1 MNLDEYRHPAI
12 KDRRIAAWIGMENIL
27 NDGSPSG
34 FKARL
39 PSPYDAGS
47 LKSGFEL
54 PFVPIQNR
62 DAICYGEV
70 PAGLKLDGQTLV
82 PVHPLAWTGDFP
94 QGTTHHLAIPTASLR
109 TVYVPDLAIF
119 MKLNFGGIIGRYTR
133 EYDLVKWI
141 AAIEN
146 SNEIQ
151 ERLRLDSHAHQF
163 QVLDESSGIF
173 VTSQSYGSFGVGI
186 RRATVSG
193 HESRMLHTIPSFS
206 LFAARDGRHS
216 LGAEIVHHFGG
227 SEADA
232 LRALLRPLID
242 AYFGAALGMG
252 LFPEMNAQNVL
263 VNFDEGMDR
272 VQVVL
277 RDTGDFFKD
286 FTIRK
291 GNGQHTRFVDYKIV
305 EKDIVED
312 FYQRRSFAFDFKLG
326 EYIVVPLIR
335 RLSDEL
341 GLDEKTLIDGC
352 KDHVR
357 EINGASDYFDSPDH
371 WYRFP
376 NVMDADRD
384 YYEKVPSPSIR

>member
-1 MNLDEYRHPAI
+1 MNLDEYSHPAI
-12 KDRRIAAWIGMENIL
+12 EDRRIAAWLGMENTL

-54 PFVPIQNR
+54 PFVPIPNC
-62 DAICYGEV
+62 DVLCYGEV
-70 PAGLKLDGQTLV
+70 PASLRLDGRTLV
-82 PVHPLAWTGDFP
+82 PVHPLAWTSGFP
-94 QGTTHHLAIPTASLR
+94 EGTVRHLAIPTASLR

-119 MKLNFGGIIGRYTR
+119 VKLNFGGIIGRYTR

-146 SNEIQ
+146 SNELQ
-151 ERLRLDSHAHQF
+151 ERLRLDRPAYEF

-173 VTSQSYGSFGVGI
+173 VTSPTYGSFGVGM
-186 RRATVSG
+186 RKATVVG
-193 HESRMLHTIPSFS
+193 HESRSLHTIPSFS
-206 LFAARDGRHS
+206 LFASRDGRDS
-216 LGAEIVHHFGG
+216 LGSEIVRNLGG
-227 SEADA
+227 SEEDA

-242 AYFGAALGMG
+242 AYFGTALGMG

-291 GNGQHTRFVDYKIV
+291 RNGQHTRFVDYKIV
-305 EKDIVED
+305 EKDLVED

-326 EYIVVPLIR
+326 DYIVIPLIR
-335 RLSDEL
+335 RFSDEL
-341 GLDEKTLIDGC
+341 GLDEKALIEGC
-352 KDHVR
+352 KEHVR
-357 EINGASDYFDSPDH
+357 ETKGTSDYFDSPDH

-376 NVMDADRD
+376 KVMDADRD